1 MATFNLRRFAHADG
15 LKAIARKH
23 LLALLNPH
31 KAYFDGRGVA
41 LPPVSA
47 EDGLDYDQLVN
58 VLMNPDTDTP
68 KGLLDALYFVHEM
81 ATPESMDVLIHEA
94 ENNGIS
100 LDGTPD
106 PTAADVAVQVYLQD
120 KDLLE
125 RKHAERYLMKPRSF
139 EYFQTDVNPIPKFKQ
154 PNAKSLAALE
164 NDLDDWFE
172 KKKRGRGSKVFVYPK
187 NDSVWFLVRHGD
199 PLRREGSLVDG
210 GQASSV
216 FYRPEKYDVLV
227 YEPAIGEIR
236 MHACGKGEKDLY
248 RRQIG
253 RHLFSN
259 EEFFPE
265 IGKYTLEP
273 LRNGG
278 ESSIVCT
285 DVDGMEWARLKEIQ
299 FFWGGSEGEIEIRKA
314 NDIFIAYA
322 GMGRTMPQK
331 ARIIR
336 ASFQVKFTDSKT
348 ARTVT
353 IRPSNIAQ
361 YTRDSD
367 ASVVED
373 WLIKRGFILTEQ
385 VDDEE

>member
-1 MATFNLRRFAHADG
+1 MATYNLRRFAHADG
-15 LKAIARKH
+15 LKAIAREH
-23 LLALLNPH
+23 LLALLKPH
-31 KAYFDGRGVA
+31 KSYFDGRGLT
-41 LPPVSA
+41 LPPPSA
-47 EDGLDYDQLVN
+47 SDGIDYDQLVN

-81 ATPESMDVLIHEA
+81 ATPEAMDVLLQEA

-100 LDGTPD
+100 LDGNPD

-125 RKHAERYLMKPRSF
+125 RKHAEQYLFKPRSF
-139 EYFQTDVNPIPKFKQ
+139 EYFQTDTHPIPKFK
-154 PNAKSLAALE
+154 PPTAKALSSLE
-164 NDLDDWFE
+164 KDLDDWFE

-187 NDSVWFLVRHGD
+187 KDAVWFLVRHGD
-199 PLRREGSLVDG
+199 PLRREGSLDG
-210 GQASSV
+210 GQTSSV

-227 YEPAIGEIR
+227 YEPTIGEIR
-236 MHACGKGEKDLY
+236 MHACGKGEKDLF
-248 RRQIG
+248 RRQFG
-253 RHLFSN
+253 RHVFNN
-259 EEFFPE
+259 EDFFPE
-265 IGKYTLEP
+265 TGKYTLEP

-278 ESSIVCT
+278 DTSIVCT
-285 DVDGMEWARLKEIQ
+285 DVDGMEWVRLKEIQ
-299 FFWGGSEGEIEIRKA
+299 FFWGGSEKEIEIRKA
-314 NDIFIAYA
+314 NDVFAAYA
-322 GMGRTMPQK
+322 GRSRAMPQK

-367 ASVVED
+367 AAVVED
-373 WLIKRGFILTEQ
+373 WLTKRGFILAEQ
-385 VDDEE
+385 EDDDE